1 LTVLRVARGGP
12 APTEVDARA
21 AIARDRSLLRLP
33 EKYAGAEVTIVGP
46 YLITDGDKEFDEYVI
61 WER

>member
-1 LTVLRVARGGP
+1 VARGAP
-12 APTEVDARA
+12 APTEADARA

-33 EKYAGAEVTIVGP
+33 EKYAGAEVAIAGP
-46 YLITDGDKEFDEYVI
+46 YAVTDGNEQFDEYVI